1 MKKIFSKLM
10 LLAMAA
16 MTFTACEDVP
26 EPYDK
31 PGTGSNTVGDELA
44 EGTYLTETFKTDFG
58 TFKNYAIAGIP
69 WVIDHNTAKAT
80 GYDGSSNT
88 ASEAYLVSAPINL
101 SAATEAYVTF
111 EYILAYTNNAG
122 ENKVLITDSFNESNV
137 GASAWE
143 DITGTLQGAGKTSAG
158 KVDWNTFS
166 TFAQNIPSKY
176 IGKDNV
182 RIAFY
187 YTATDSG
194 SRTWEVKN
202 VAVKEGKAP
211 EGGDT
216 PETPAIDAVNT
227 METAYT
233 VAEALNVVN
242 GLAEGE
248 TTSKWYYLKGK
259 VKKIATTGD
268 DVAKYKNIN
277 YYITDDGNNEI
288 QVYKGRN
295 LNNTDFTAD
304 GQLNVGDEVIVVG
317 QLMKYKN
324 AKSGAIVP
332 EVADGNYIVK
342 LTPGQ
347 GGSTT
352 PDIDAENTIET
363 AKTVAEALN
372 IINALGDG
380 ETTTKWYYVKGKV
393 KNLKT
398 KAEDISKYK
407 NIDYYITDD
416 GNNEIQ
422 IFRGKNLNNTDFTAE
437 GQLNVGDEIIVV
449 GQLMKYKNAN
459 TGAIVPEMA
468 QGNFIVKFI
477 SRGQGGNT
485 DPTPGGDDSGL
496 PTPTASVNVVTNGNI
511 LILTNSAVTASAS
524 TVTYDLAQQGWAH
537 STEEPTVTLNDGNV
551 ISFFKGTGT
560 TTPKFWEASNGV
572 RMYAK
577 NYMEIKATK
586 AIAKIECECD
596 AQGTTNYVG
605 NDQLYGS
612 VQGNTFSVVN
622 DFTEA
627 KGGVQLRIQKLT
639 ITYAQ

>member
-324 AKSGAIVP
+324 A
-332 EVADGNYIVK
+332 
-342 LTPGQ
+342 
-347 GGSTT
+347 
-352 PDIDAENTIET
+352 
-363 AKTVAEALN
+363 
-372 IINALGDG
+372 
-380 ETTTKWYYVKGKV
+380 
-393 KNLKT
+393 
-398 KAEDISKYK
+398 
-407 NIDYYITDD
+407 
-416 GNNEIQ
+416 
-422 IFRGKNLNNTDFTAE
+422 
-437 GQLNVGDEIIVV
+437 
-449 GQLMKYKNAN
+449 N

>member
-31 PGTGSNTVGDELA
+31 PGTGSNTVGDELV
-44 EGTYLTETFKTDFG
+44 EGTYLSETFKTDFG

-80 GYDGSSNT
+80 GWDGSANT
-88 ASEAYLVSAPINL
+88 PSEAYLVSAPIDL
-101 SAATEAYVTF
+101 SKATEAYVTF
-111 EYILAYTNNAG
+111 EYILAYTNNTG
-122 ENKVLITDSFNESNV
+122 ENKVLITDSFNEDNA
-137 GASAWE
+137 GASVWE
-143 DITGTLQGAGKTSAG
+143 DITGTLEGAGKTSAG

-166 TFAQNIPSKY
+166 TFAQNVPAKY

-187 YTATDSG
+187 YSATDSG

-216 PETPAIDAVNT
+216 PETPDIDAENT

-233 VAEALNVVN
+233 VAQALAVVD

-248 TTSKWYYLKGK
+248 TTAKWYYVKGK
-259 VKKIATTGD
+259 VKKISTTGS

-295 LNNTDFTAD
+295 LNNTDFTED

-324 AKSGAIVP
+324 AKTGAIVP

-347 GGSTT
+347 GGET
-352 PDIDAENTIET
+352 PSVDAVNTIDT
-363 AKTVAEALN
+363 PYTVAEALN
-372 IINALGDG
+372 VVDG
-380 ETTTKWYYVKGKV
+380 LAEGATTEKWYYVKGKV

-398 KAEDISKYK
+398 KADDISKYK

-422 IFRGKNLNNTDFTAE
+422 IFRGKNLNNTDFTEA
-437 GQLNVGDEIIVV
+437 GQLNAGDEVIVV

-468 QGNFIVKFI
+468 QGNYIVKFV
-477 SRGQGGNT
+477 SRSQGGN
-485 DPTPGGDDSGL
+485 DNPNPSGDSDL
-496 PTPTASVNVVTNGNI
+496 PAKTASVTIATDGNVLTITNG
-511 LILTNSAVTASAS
+511 AVTASAT

-551 ISFFKGTGT
+551 ISFFKGAGT

-586 AIAKIECECD
+586 PIAKVVCECD
-596 AQGTTNYVG
+596 AQGTTYYVG
-605 NDQLYGS
+605 NAQLYGS
-612 VQGNTFSVVN
+612 VQGNTFYVVN

-627 KGGVQLRIQKLT
+627 KGGTQLRVQKLT

>member
-1 MKKIFSKLM
+1 
-10 LLAMAA
+10 
-16 MTFTACEDVP
+16 
-26 EPYDK
+26 
-31 PGTGSNTVGDELA
+31 
-44 EGTYLTETFKTDFG
+44 
-58 TFKNYAIAGIP
+58 
-69 WVIDHNTAKAT
+69 
-80 GYDGSSNT
+80 
-88 ASEAYLVSAPINL
+88 
-101 SAATEAYVTF
+101 
-111 EYILAYTNNAG
+111 
-122 ENKVLITDSFNESNV
+122 
-137 GASAWE
+137 
-143 DITGTLQGAGKTSAG
+143 
-158 KVDWNTFS
+158 
-166 TFAQNIPSKY
+166 
-176 IGKDNV
+176 
-182 RIAFY
+182 
-187 YTATDSG
+187 
-194 SRTWEVKN
+194 
-202 VAVKEGKAP
+202 
-211 EGGDT
+211 
-216 PETPAIDAVNT
+216 
-227 METAYT
+227 
-233 VAEALNVVN
+233 
-242 GLAEGE
+242 
-248 TTSKWYYLKGK
+248 
-259 VKKIATTGD
+259 
-268 DVAKYKNIN
+268 
-277 YYITDDGNNEI
+277 
-288 QVYKGRN
+288 
-295 LNNTDFTAD
+295 
-304 GQLNVGDEVIVVG
+304 
-317 QLMKYKN
+317 
-324 AKSGAIVP
+324 
-332 EVADGNYIVK
+332 
-342 LTPGQ
+342 
-347 GGSTT
+347 
-352 PDIDAENTIET
+352 
-363 AKTVAEALN
+363 
-372 IINALGDG
+372 
-380 ETTTKWYYVKGKV
+380 V

-511 LILTNSAVTASAS
+511 LTLTNSAVTASAS

-537 STEEPTVTLNDGNV
+537 SAEEPTVTLNDGNV